1 MHESVC
7 EEVQSGTY
15 GPWTVVSRRKNGTKL
30 QGSGRAYNGL
40 DNGRLKHELRKNVNE
55 ARFSNVVGKFKA
67 SDGSAREFKR
77 KLFSSKPATEAHL
90 ADVELK
96 ARSCG
101 GEECEGGSSKFRGS
115 SKLDGGADGH
125 MLCSKAF
132 GESARELVG
141 IGSTDCDVVPRGGA
155 NHEAVE
161 TECMELE
168 EEDVFVAKNATVAE
182 LKQAIEEV
190 FASAADEISWCH
202 VWGHFCL
209 CYNGQ
214 KLINDKTCLQ
224 NFGIKDGDQL
234 QFIRHMSVQYS
245 PLRKKPSNKSVA
257 YKQQSLEMELVDFD
271 VRSSSGSDSHE
282 EISSDDSYNNENQ
295 DSSKD
300 YSDENQE
307 EVPLLEFKLAK
318 FLRRWLSNSRS
329 RSLLKNG
336 SEGRSAGTGFPL
348 HCLGGVPRFN
358 AKDKLM

>member
-1 MHESVC
+1 MRSR
-7 EEVQSGTY
+7 
-15 GPWTVVSRRKNGTKL
+15 SRRSISEEEEEESLSSSSSSSESSNGNITPTSNDDVVANSSGLFVRYHQYHKL
-30 QGSGRAYNGL
+30 PQPFF
-40 DNGRLKHELRKNVNE
+40 LKLSV
-55 ARFSNVVGKFKA
+55 
-67 SDGSAREFKR
+67 
-77 KLFSSKPATEAHL
+77 L
-90 ADVELK
+90 
-96 ARSCG
+96 
-101 GEECEGGSSKFRGS
+101 
-115 SKLDGGADGH
+115 KLDAS
-125 MLCSKAF
+125 LF
-132 GESARELVG
+132 
-141 IGSTDCDVVPRGGA
+141 
-155 NHEAVE
+155 
-161 TECMELE
+161 
-168 EEDVFVAKNATVAE
+168 DVFVAKNATVAE

-224 NFGIKDGDQL
+224 NYGIKDGDQL

-282 EISSDDSYNNENQ
+282 EISSDDSNNNENQ

>member
-1 MHESVC
+1 MRSR
-7 EEVQSGTY
+7 SR
-15 GPWTVVSRRKNGTKL
+15 SRRSISEEEEEESLSSSSSESSNGNITPTSNDDVVANSSGLFLRYHQYHKL
-30 QGSGRAYNGL
+30 PQPFF
-40 DNGRLKHELRKNVNE
+40 LKLSV
-55 ARFSNVVGKFKA
+55 
-67 SDGSAREFKR
+67 
-77 KLFSSKPATEAHL
+77 L
-90 ADVELK
+90 
-96 ARSCG
+96 
-101 GEECEGGSSKFRGS
+101 
-115 SKLDGGADGH
+115 KLDSS
-125 MLCSKAF
+125 LF
-132 GESARELVG
+132 
-141 IGSTDCDVVPRGGA
+141 
-155 NHEAVE
+155 
-161 TECMELE
+161 
-168 EEDVFVAKNATVAE
+168 DVFVARNATVAE

-190 FASAADEISWCH
+190 FASSADEISWCH

-245 PLRKKPSNKSVA
+245 PLRKRPSNKSVA
-257 YKQQSLEMELVDFD
+257 CKQQSLEMELVDFD
-271 VRSSSGSDSHE
+271 VRSLSGSDSHE
-282 EISSDDSYNNENQ
+282 EISSDDSDNNENQ
-295 DSSKD
+295 DSSK

-318 FLRRWLSNSRS
+318 FLRRWLSSSRS